1 MFGKNNKKIIN
12 IAGMH
17 CQHCANKVK
26 ETLQTIPG
34 VDKVKVNLSKNEA
47 IITSKK
53 EIDNQLIQD
62 SFNNLDFK
70 IISIK

>member
-47 IITSKK
+47 IITYKK

>member
-1 MFGKNNKKIIN
+1 
-12 IAGMH
+12 MH

-47 IITSKK
+47 IITYKK

>member
-34 VDKVKVNLSKNEA
+34 IDKVKVNLSKNEA